1 MAAGVSRVAPSVS
14 AAAEGGSTVNTLSI
28 SDNQVHGDM
37 SVNISMGPQHGP
49 KKGLKKKCV
58 TKLRSFLGKKKKRN
72 FPYAPPVVPNYT
84 DLLITEE
91 KGEDRQGTHREMV
104 TIECQQFGGN
114 QVLLQDIFKPSSG
127 EQEPPQRVLMKGIAG
142 VGKSVAVQT
151 FTHDWAVG
159 NANHNLQ
166 LLFPFSFRELNHLAD
181 RELSLKDLI
190 DQFFEEVRDL
200 SPEDYDTADILFVF
214 DGLDEKQFDLNLKD
228 VEVCRSMEQKTT
240 VGVILSNLVTGQLL
254 HRSKVWITSRP
265 TATGDIPEGLFDR
278 VTHVHGFSEDQIS
291 EFFRKTI
298 QDQSQ
303 AEKILEHLRSKYL
316 PNIRVMCR
324 IPLFSWLS
332 AKSLESLVKRSEDPQ
347 LPKTITELYIHFL
360 IHRVQNSGKP
370 ESHRDFVM
378 KLGKF
383 AYNQWMKGNTGFYKE
398 DLAGFDINLDDKDQ
412 ASVLDGFCSQ
422 ILQKVCGLYIQ
433 ETYCFIHPMLQE
445 FLAALY
451 VLETFLSSGTNLLP
465 EQYGDMEQKIL
476 SVQPDGMEMAL
487 KCPNGDW
494 DMFLCFLFG
503 LVVEENQKLLEM
515 ILGPRENL
523 EKVTTITDQTGKRR
537 RKSVRKRIGSWFA
550 GLGNR
555 SHQHRSGPIPVPEH
569 SVGQASL
576 LKNAKELVQSMKRR
590 LTAGAKRRWFRR

>member
-14 AAAEGGSTVNTLSI
+14 AAAEGGSTVNSLSI

-49 KKGLKKKCV
+49 KKGLKQKYV

-72 FPYAPPVVPNYT
+72 FPYAPTVVPNCT

-91 KGEDRQGTHREMV
+91 KGEDWQGTDREMV
-104 TIECQQFGGN
+104 AVECQQFGGN

-127 EQEPPQRVLMKGIAG
+127 EQEPPQKVLTKGIAG
-142 VGKSVAVQT
+142 VGKSVAVQK
-151 FTHDWAVG
+151 FTHDWAAG
-159 NANHNLQ
+159 KANQNLQ
-166 LLFPFSFRELNHLAD
+166 LLFPFSFRELNHLVD

-190 DQFFEEVRDL
+190 DHFFEEVKDL
-200 SPEDYDTADILFVF
+200 SPEDYDTDDILFVF
-214 DGLDEKQFDLNLKD
+214 DGLDVKQFDLNLKD

-240 VGVILSNLVTGQLL
+240 IGVILSNLVTGQLL

-278 VTHVHGFSEDQIS
+278 VTHIHGFSENQIS

-303 AEKILEHLRSKYL
+303 AKKILEHLRSKYL
-316 PNIRVMCR
+316 PNIMVMCR
-324 IPLFSWLS
+324 IPLFSWLA
-332 AKSLESLVKRSEDPQ
+332 AKSLKSLVKRSEDPQ
-347 LPKTITELYIHFL
+347 LAKTITELYIHFL
-360 IHRVQNSGKP
+360 IHRVQNSGK
-370 ESHRDFVM
+370 RDFVM

-398 DLAGFDINLDDKDQ
+398 DLARFDITLDDKDQ
-412 ASVLDGFCSQ
+412 ASILDGFCSQ

-476 SVQPDGMEMAL
+476 LVQPDGMEMAL
-487 KCPNGDW
+487 KCPNGDR
-494 DMFLCFLFG
+494 DMFRCFLFG
-503 LVVEENQKLLEM
+503 LVVEENQKHLEM
-515 ILGPRENL
+515 ILGPRENP
-523 EKVTTITDQTGKRR
+523 EKVKTITDQTGKRR
-537 RKSVRKRIGSWFA
+537 RTSVKKRIGSWFA
-550 GLGNR
+550 CLGSGSR
-555 SHQHRSGPIPVPEH
+555 QHRSGPIPVPEH

-576 LKNAKELVQSMKRR
+576 LNSAKALLQSMKRR